1 MMELLEKVVMDLRD
15 YGIYALPNQR
25 EFLVRVGPGRAYL
38 LHDPRLGVAH
48 PPVYLIDGS
57 GQLLSWG
64 KQTPWR
70 IDDLRDTGRA
80 TSRLE
85 ITGLKLL

>member
-1 MMELLEKVVMDLRD
+1 MGLRD

-25 EFLVRVGPGRAYL
+25 ELVVRVGPGSAYL
-38 LHDPRLGVAH
+38 LHDPRLGMAH

-64 KQTPWR
+64 KLTPWR
-70 IDDLRDTGRA
+70 IDDLKDTGRA

-85 ITGLKLL
+85 LKGLTLL